1 MARRLM
7 PTSAPAPVDPSLGEA
22 ELRQAI
28 ELLFFAYRDFTADAD
43 AVLAQYGFGRAHH
56 RIIYFVGRHPGAT
69 VSHLLGIL
77 KITKQSL
84 GRVLNQLLHEGFV
97 VQKANPHDRRH
108 RLLHLTDKGRELEAA
123 LTALQARRI
132 ARAYAE
138 AGAGNAPEFRGVLR
152 AIVNP
157 EDRGRIDR
165 LDLDPL

>member
-1 MARRLM
+1 MDT
-7 PTSAPAPVDPSLGEA
+7 PTPEPADATRSEA

-28 ELLFFAYRDFTADAD
+28 ELLFFAYRDFTAEAD
-43 AVLAQYGFGRAHH
+43 AVLARYGFGRAHH
-56 RIIYFVGRHPGAT
+56 RVLYFVGRHPGAT

-84 GRVLNQLLHEGFV
+84 GRVLNQLLRDGFV
-97 VQKANPHDRRH
+97 VQKANPGDRRH
-108 RLLHLTDKGRELEAA
+108 RLLHLTEKGRELETT

-138 AGAGNAPEFRGVLR
+138 AGAGDARQFRGVLR
-152 AIVNP
+152 AIINP
-157 EDRGRIDR
+157 EDRGRVES

>member
-1 MARRLM
+1 MDT
-7 PTSAPAPVDPSLGEA
+7 PTPAPVEPSLSEA

-28 ELLFFAYRDFTADAD
+28 ELLFFAYRDFTNEADAI
-43 AVLAQYGFGRAHH
+43 LARYGFGRAHH
-56 RIIYFVGRHPGAT
+56 RVIYFVGRHPGAT

-97 VQKANPHDRRH
+97 IQKANARDRRH
-108 RLLHLTDKGRELEAA
+108 RLLHLTEKGRELEAT

-138 AGAGNAPEFRGVLR
+138 TKSGKGHEFRNVLR

-157 EDRGRIDR
+157 EDRDR
-165 LDLDPL
+165 VAPLDLDPL